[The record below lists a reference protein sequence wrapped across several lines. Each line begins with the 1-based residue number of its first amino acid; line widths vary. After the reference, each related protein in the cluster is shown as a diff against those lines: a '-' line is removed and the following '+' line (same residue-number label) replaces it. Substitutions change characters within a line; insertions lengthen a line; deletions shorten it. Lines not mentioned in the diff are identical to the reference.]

1 MGVCVCVCGGGDRE
15 GGGRMKGAYGEIR
28 GVGGGGG
35 GGGARVRL
43 HFPVHHDDV
52 ELNVLTEMSG

>member
-1 MGVCVCVCGGGDRE
+1 
-15 GGGRMKGAYGEIR
+15 MKGVWGIR
-28 GVGGGGG
+28 GVGGRDEWVGGG
-35 GGGARVRL
+35 GGTRVRL